1 MSLTAAGYQ
10 KRTLAEIRK
19 EIEAAVQ
26 VVFGVD
32 ADLSPEGPLGQL
44 IAILAKL
51 GADSEERNQEL
62 YTAHDKDQAT
72 GIPLEDLLKQ
82 LGIYRLPATAARIS
96 DVLLWLEFGDLVTVP
111 SGSLAKSGTQPASY
125 YLESTVAQVA
135 SVTGPFRAVRLA
147 FPSLTVGNILSVTLN
162 GTAYTKTIL
171 TGETPVVALG
181 LLANSIVAGAFGV
194 AGGAALYE
202 SVDGTDCLRIEA
214 PVFTLNAFSADFTG
228 LQSAQAGIFVA
239 SSVGVQAVPALTLD
253 TIVTPVSGWLEIEQ
267 PATGTDGTDTETDTS
282 MRLRAIRTI
291 RSGTA
296 TEQAIRDAV
305 YSVDGVSKVVVTSN
319 RTSTTDSEGR
329 PPKSFEVVVVGG
341 SDTAIAEAIWNTQP
355 AGILPY
361 GTTIIPVVGSDSD
374 THEVGFSHPEP
385 KYAWVEVQII
395 ATDPDG
401 GPAADY
407 QQRIKDAVSLYG
419 RENFDL
425 GDNFILQKFYAPVYA
440 VPGIYSVA
448 LRTAMTDTEHG
459 SPSYNTINL
468 IVAGREFLTFD
479 ASRVVFA

>member
-1 MSLTAAGYQ
+1 MSLTSAGYQ

-96 DVLLWLEFGDLVTVP
+96 DVLLWLDFGDLITVP

-125 YLESTVAQVA
+125 YLESTVSQA
-135 SVTGPFRAVRLA
+135 SSATGPFRAVRLS
-147 FPSLTVGNILSVTLN
+147 FPSLTVGNVLSVTLN

-171 TGETPVVALG
+171 TGETAVTALG

-214 PVFTLNAFSADFTG
+214 PTFTLNAFSADFTG

-239 SSVGVQAVPALTLD
+239 SSVGVQAVPSLTLD

-267 PATGTDGTDTETDTS
+267 PAAGTDGTDIETDTS
-282 MRLRAIRTI
+282 LRLRAIRTI

-305 YSVDGVSKVVVTSN
+305 YAVPGVSKVVVTSN
-319 RTSTTDSEGR
+319 RAMSTDSEGR
-329 PPKSFEVVVVGG
+329 PAKSFEAVVVGG
-341 SDTAIAEAIWNTQP
+341 SDTAVAEAIWNTQP

-361 GTTIIPVVGSDSD
+361 GTTTVPVVGSDSD
-374 THEVGFSHPEP
+374 THDIGFSRPVP
-385 KYAWVEVQII
+385 RYAWVEVQIL

-401 GPAADY
+401 GPATDY
-407 QQRIKDAVSLYG
+407 QQAIKDAVSLYG

-425 GDNFILQKFYAPVYA
+425 GNNFVLQKFYAPIYS

-448 LRTAMTDTEHG
+448 LRIATTSTASG
-459 SPSYNTINL
+459 SPSYGTSNIV
-468 IVAGREFLTFD
+468 VAGREFLTFD